1 MSLQL
6 ERQSYLTTNSIMPQK
21 ILDLYY
27 LIEKEFS
34 QRKKWKELSDRE
46 LWYELCLCILSSN
59 VSFEQAKSAMI
70 HLAKNNF
77 LNPEWIENNDTALE
91 LISKELSKPICLPI
105 KKDGSLRKYRF
116 PNVRAKNLVMA
127 SHFFYSANN
136 GLKNSLLDIT
146 SEFTLR
152 NFLAENVSGLGLKEA
167 SHFLRN
173 VGIGNSLAIIDVHIV
188 SFLKELKLISDFST
202 ITENKYYE
210 FEEKMNQLANFYG
223 LNLGILDNAIWN
235 YMKYRNRK

>member
-1 MSLQL
+1 
-6 ERQSYLTTNSIMPQK
+6 MPQK
-21 ILDLYY
+21 ILELYY

-34 QRKKWKELSDRE
+34 QRKKWNDLSDRE

-59 VSFEQAKSAMI
+59 VPFEQAKSAMI

-77 LNPEWIENNDTALE
+77 LNPEWIEDNDTSLE
-91 LISKELSKPICLPI
+91 LISKELSSSICLPV

-127 SHFFYSANN
+127 SHFFYSNN
-136 GLKNSLLDIT
+136 DGLKNSLVDFT
-146 SEFTLR
+146 SEFALR
-152 NFLAENVSGLGLKEA
+152 DFLVENVSGLGLKEA

-173 VGIGNSLAIIDVHIV
+173 VGMANSLAIIDVHIV
-188 SFLKELKLISDFST
+188 SFLKELRLISDFSA

-210 FEEKMNQLANFYG
+210 FEKKMQQLANFYG
-223 LNLGILDNAIWN
+223 LNLSVLDNAIWN
-235 YMKYRNRK
+235 YMKYRK